1 MICVLGIFNTS
12 FLEKNVTETMFMIT
26 YFKFYLEV
34 RHIWPQLQTLMN
46 LIYNE
51 AVLIFGIFIPS
62 FLGSANL

>member
-12 FLEKNVTETMFMIT
+12 FLVKNVTETMFMIT

-34 RHIWPQLQTLMN
+34 RHYWPQLQTLMN
-46 LIYNE
+46 MTYNE